1 MTIRQ
6 FRDTHQK
13 DMAAE
18 TMYAGEFLEANG
30 LLFGHD
36 FVTGDALTL
45 AAFYL
50 TRKHDE
56 RIAEEKLEAIAKR
69 NPNRFETESWEERFA

>member
-45 AAFYL
+45 AAEFY
-50 TRKHDE
+50 TRKMDE
-56 RIAEEKLEAIAKR
+56 AEKDKLDMV
-69 NPNRFETESWEERFA
+69 PVGRFHNEDWGERFG